1 MIFCIFDTTVA
12 MMLAWR
18 LKDFSYTEI
27 SLLLGVRFS
36 STKFAQR
43 KNLAKASWQKLFN
56 LVVIRLK
63 FWLWRVFH
71 SVDPLTSKIWFVN
84 LSSICFK
91 FFCEVLKRIWCQI
104 KITLSC
110 NVFIIQRGSS
120 FYFSLFEFWQ
130 NMLGFVLSQ
139 KSYLHSNSSKTF
151 LTRMNQILTTGK

>member
-1 MIFCIFDTTVA
+1 
-12 MMLAWR
+12 MLAWR
-18 LKDFSYTEI
+18 LKHFSYTEI

-63 FWLWRVFH
+63 CWLWRVFH

-91 FFCEVLKRIWCQI
+91 FFVKCWREFGVKSRLH
-104 KITLSC
+104 SHAM
-110 NVFIIQRGSS
+110 FSS
-120 FYFSLFEFWQ
+120 FKEEVHLLLLIWVLTEYAGICFESEIVLTLKLLQ
-130 NMLGFVLSQ
+130 NFP
-139 KSYLHSNSSKTF
+139 HSNESNFNHWK
-151 LTRMNQILTTGK
+151 I